1 MREGKAHDFRFHGFF
16 IRKLSKRGTKIISLQ
31 TIDPYLFVS
40 LLELSGFY
48 WLIKGAKQ
56 KQLGF

>member
-1 MREGKAHDFRFHGFF
+1 MHFF